1 MLDPRL
7 ITDEPDRVKRA
18 LTRRNQP
25 ELHGVVDQLL
35 NLAQTRS
42 DLIGERDEL
51 RNQRNVFSKQI
62 GALYKQ
68 GKRDEAETAK
78 ATVQAGNARIAELEA
93 ELAQVEAQRATL
105 SYELPNLP
113 DEDVPDGASE
123 EDNQIVRAWGTP
135 RDLDFEAESHV
146 EIGARLG
153 ILDLERSAKL
163 TGARFA
169 VLTGAGA
176 RLERALVNLF
186 LDMATIEHGYTEVLA
201 PYIVH
206 RRILE
211 GTTQLPK
218 FEEDLFKLE
227 GELNGSDAF
236 LIPTAEVPITNLHR
250 EEILEEPDM
259 PRKYAGFTPCF
270 RSEAGSAGR
279 DVRGII
285 RQHQFHKV
293 ELVQVVR
300 PDDSAAAHEALTS
313 HAEAVLQRLELP
325 YRVSLLCTGD
335 LSFGARRCYDL
346 EVWLPSQGAF
356 REISSCSNFG
366 TFQARRMQL
375 RWRPTATDGKKAKP
389 RLAHTLNGSG
399 LAVGRTLVAILENGQ
414 QADGSVVLPKALVP
428 YMGGVEVIRPA

>member
-7 ITDEPDRVKRA
+7 ITDEPDRVKQA

-25 ELHGVVDQLL
+25 ELHALVDELL
-35 NLAQTRS
+35 ALAATRS

-51 RNQRNVFSKQI
+51 RNQRNVLSKEI

-78 ATVQAGNARIAELEA
+78 ATVQAGNTRISELEA
-93 ELAQVEAQRATL
+93 LLTDVEAKRTTL
-105 SYELPNLP
+105 SLELPNIP
-113 DEDVPDGASE
+113 DEDVPQGKSE
-123 EDNQIVRAWGTP
+123 ADNSIVRQWGTP
-135 RDLDFEAESHV
+135 RELDFEAQSHV
-146 EIGARLG
+146 EVGANLG

-169 VLTGAGA
+169 VLTGHGA
-176 RLERALVNLF
+176 RLERALINLF
-186 LDMATIEHGYTEVLA
+186 LDMATTEHGYTEVLA

-218 FEEDLFKLE
+218 FEDGLFKLE
-227 GELNGSDAF
+227 GQLNGSDAF

-250 EEILEEPDM
+250 EEILEEAELPK
-259 PRKYAGFTPCF
+259 KYAGFTPCF
-270 RSEAGSAGR
+270 RSEAGAAGR

-293 ELVQVVR
+293 ELVQVCR
-300 PDDSAAAHEALTS
+300 PQDSEAAHEALTA

-325 YRVSLLCTGD
+325 YRVALLCTGD
-335 LSFGARRCYDL
+335 LSFGARRCYDI
-346 EVWLPSQGAF
+346 EVWLPSQGAY

-366 TFQARRMQL
+366 AFQTRRMQL
-375 RWRPTATDGKKAKP
+375 RWRPEAVDGKKSKP
-389 RLAHTLNGSG
+389 RLAHTLNGSA

-414 QADGSVVLPKALVP
+414 QADGSVVLPAALVP
-428 YMGGVEVIRPA
+428 YMGGTEVLRPA